1 MNQDNFEVLADLLL
15 KILHQ
20 TERIAIA
27 LESQDTKPPQWCKPI
42 KEFKDFDWKSIGATV
57 IKSDRD
63 GVAVVEWKSREYIR
77 RSPENKFG
85 AAIYFSRSIGKD
97 QATGKANYERLITFK
112 ELASAEP
119 ISRKAE
125 AEI

>member
-1 MNQDNFEVLADLLL
+1 MTQDNFEIVTDLLL
-15 KILHQ
+15 KILKQ

-27 LESQDTKPPQWCKPI
+27 LESQETKPPQWHKPI
-42 KEFKDFDWKSIGATV
+42 AEFKNFDWTAIGAKV
-57 IKSDRD
+57 LKSDRD
-63 GVAVVEWKSREYIR
+63 GAAVVEWKSREYIR

-85 AAIYFSRSIGKD
+85 AAIYFSRSIGLD
-97 QATGKANYERLITFK
+97 PTTGKAVYERLITFK
-112 ELASAEP
+112 PPASVEP